1 MVTVGPREKDGLQYK
16 EIHFQPKW
24 AEYTMHFIGIQK
36 KWQIVLNPWIG
47 KFLVACLFSLVWFF
61 SK

>member
-1 MVTVGPREKDGLQYK
+1 MVAVGPHEKDGLQYK
-16 EIHFQPKW
+16 EIHFQLKW

-36 KWQIVLNPWIG
+36 NGQIVLDPWLV
-47 KFLVACLFSLVWFF
+47 KFLVACLFSLVCFF